1 MNYKII
7 LNTLGKILKLEAV
20 LMFFPL
26 IVSLIYQENTYLSF
40 LIPISALLMIGELLT
55 LKKPDQKEFFAKE
68 GFIIVGLSWII
79 MSLFGCLPFVFS
91 KEIPNFIDAF
101 FEIVS
106 GFTTTGASI
115 LSDVEALSKGM
126 LFWRS
131 FSHWIGGMGILVFM
145 LALLPS
151 TGQNIHILRAESP
164 GPQVGKMVSKI
175 KLSARI
181 LYIIYIC
188 LTIIQIVMLL
198 FGGMELFD
206 ALTISFGTAGTGGF
220 ASKNSSMADYNSYCQ
235 VVTTIFMFLFGLNF
249 NVYFF
254 CLIGNFK
261 QALKSEEVY
270 WYFGIVIVAITIIT
284 TNLCLT
290 NNLTFGKNLKD
301 AAFQV
306 VSIVTTTGFATT
318 NFDNWSAICQIVLF
332 LLMFVGA
339 CSSSTGGGLKVSRVV
354 IMLKNSVRQVRQ
366 LIHPNSITS
375 VRFEDQKLEENV
387 IKSVTG
393 YFSVFMI
400 IYIILVLIIS
410 IDGFDFK
417 TNLTAVAA
425 CINNIGPGLGKVGP
439 IENFGGYSPLSKI
452 ALIFAMLIGRLEIFP
467 LLIVFS
473 PRAWMNK

>member
-1 MNYKII
+1 MNYKMI
-7 LNTLGKILKLEAV
+7 LNTIGKMLKLEAV

-26 IVSLIYQENTYLSF
+26 VVSLIYQENTYISF
-40 LIPISALLMIGELLT
+40 LIPISATLMFGHLLS
-55 LKKPDQKEFFAKE
+55 LKKPDKKDFFAKE

-79 MSLFGCLPFVFS
+79 MSFFGCLPFIIS
-91 KEIPNFIDAF
+91 KEIPNFVDAF

-145 LALLPS
+145 LAFLPS
-151 TGQNIHILRAESP
+151 TGNNIHILRAESP
-164 GPQVGKMVSKI
+164 GPQVGKIVSKI

-188 LTIIQIVMLL
+188 LTLVQIIMLL
-198 FGGMELFD
+198 FGGIEVFD

-220 ASKNSSMADYNSYCQ
+220 AIKNSSIAEYSSYCQ
-235 VVTTIFMFLFGLNF
+235 IVTTVFMFLFGLNF
-249 NVYFF
+249 NVFFF

-270 WYFGIVIVAITIIT
+270 WYFGIVLTAIALISTA
-284 TNLCLT
+284 LCL
-290 NNLTFGKNLKD
+290 NNDLTIGKNIKD

-306 VSIVTTTGFATT
+306 VSIITTTGFATT
-318 NFDNWSAICQIVLF
+318 NYDNWPVMCQGILF
-332 LLMFVGA
+332 LLMFIGA
-339 CSSSTGGGLKVSRVV
+339 CSSSTGGGLKVSRIV
-354 IMLKNSVRQVRQ
+354 IMFKNSIRQVRQ

-375 VRFEDQKLEENV
+375 VRFEDQKLDENV
-387 IKSVTG
+387 IKNVTG

-400 IYIILVLIIS
+400 IYIILVLVIS
-410 IDGFDFK
+410 IDGADIK

-439 IENFGGYSPLSKI
+439 IENFSFYSPLSKI

-473 PRAWMNK
+473 PRTWMNK